1 MKVVDITDVNSSA
14 RRAFFVLSAFLN
26 MISRPMHPAITIS
39 TGKKSALA
47 TNMAQ
52 LN

>member
-1 MKVVDITDVNSSA
+1 MIAASSHQQVVDITDVNSA

-39 TGKKSALA
+39 TGKKIS
-47 TNMAQ
+47 TGN
-52 LN
+52 